1 LVELLTH
8 YFKISIT
15 IRLTT
20 EFPATGGAYPTWTF
34 RTVKLIR
41 YVTALDYFVLTCEI
55 IFGLFVLY
63 YTIEEALE
71 VLLFPKS
78 GNQSFYSLIFI
89 FFIFRSKY
97 TN

>member
-1 LVELLTH
+1 M
-8 YFKISIT
+8 FIT
-15 IRLTT
+15 SNIRRLTT

-41 YVTALDYFVLTCEI
+41 YVTGFDYFVLACEI

-71 VLLFPKS
+71 VFLFHTRRYRF
-78 GNQSFYSLIFI
+78 SFS
-89 FFIFRSKY
+89 
-97 TN
+97 